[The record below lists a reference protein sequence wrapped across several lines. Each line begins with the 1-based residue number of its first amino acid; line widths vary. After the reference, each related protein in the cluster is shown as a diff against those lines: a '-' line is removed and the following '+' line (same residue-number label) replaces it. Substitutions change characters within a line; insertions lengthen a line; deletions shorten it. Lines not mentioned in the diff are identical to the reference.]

1 MKNKMR
7 IPAKSSRSSKQRA
20 TLRKEGAYQLKVELA
35 ESSPPIWRRFL
46 VSGDISLSA
55 LHLVLQAVMGWENCH
70 LHEFKIGGESFGS
83 IAEGD
88 DLFALGMKADK
99 GIRLKDVLPAGIRT
113 FEYIYDFGD
122 DWLHEITVEKI
133 ATPED
138 GAPFAACLAGE
149 RACPPEDC
157 GGIDGYY
164 RNLEILEDPG
174 HPDYEDVKNW
184 MGRFDPESFDLDR
197 ANARLRRLVK

>member
-1 MKNKMR
+1 MKTKMR
-7 IPAKSSRSSKQRA
+7 IPAGHSKSARLRSVSPKA
-20 TLRKEGAYQLKVELA
+20 GACQLLVVL
-35 ESSPPIWRRFL
+35 SGSDPPIWRRIQ
-46 VSGDISLSA
+46 VSGEISLSA

-70 LHEFKIGGESFGS
+70 LHEFKIGKESYGS

-88 DLFALGMKADK
+88 DLFATGIKTEK
-99 GIRLKDVLPAGIRT
+99 GIRLKHVLPQEARR

-122 DWLHEITVEKI
+122 DWIHEITVEKI

-138 GAPFAACLAGE
+138 KAPLAVCLAGE

-164 RNLEILEDPG
+164 RNLQILKDPG
-174 HPDYEDVKNW
+174 HPDYEDIKPW
-184 MGRFDPESFDLDR
+184 MGRHDPERFDLDR
-197 ANARLRRLVK
+197 ANARLRRLTK